1 MSDIWKPVLGFEG
14 LYEVSSNGL
23 VRRLAGP
30 YRRETR
36 PIKHYFDRRGYCRT
50 KLSRGGIVSM
60 HNIHKLVAEAFIGP
74 MPKNATVN
82 HKNTIKTDNNY
93 LNLEYCSR
101 LENTIH
107 AVANGRISLSGA
119 TLSEDAVR
127 QIRDRYIPRN
137 NVALLAEEFGITK
150 RTVHRIVSGQFWKH
164 VT

>member
-1 MSDIWKPVLGFEG
+1 
-14 LYEVSSNGL
+14 
-23 VRRLAGP
+23 
-30 YRRETR
+30 
-36 PIKHYFDRRGYCRT
+36 
-50 KLSRGGIVSM
+50 M